1 MTSTSVT
8 GITLKKLGKN
18 PRIDQEPVRAAAA
31 VDVQVDD
38 RADVATGL
46 VEQLAA
52 RQFFGGQ

>member
-1 MTSTSVT
+1 
-8 GITLKKLGKN
+8 
-18 PRIDQEPVRAAAA
+18 VRAAAA

-46 VEQLAA
+46 VERLAA